1 MAIGGEEMTKVFI
14 TDGMLRKTLSTT
26 RSLGRRRIQTV
37 VGETSWFSPSGFSR
51 YSTRRVKYPN
61 PKIEPH
67 LFIQWLYRFFHQEKR
82 PVFFPMDDA
91 VMEVVMEHR
100 GEVMARSKCL
110 LPTKESYNVASDKYL
125 TMTLANQQQVECPP
139 TYLAKNVED
148 LTPIMEVA
156 TFPLILKPRK
166 SSGSRGIRKVQH
178 KEELKSLF
186 LEAQQQYPDMLIQEC
201 IPLGD
206 RYDVCLLY
214 DANHEVKA
222 SFVQKEIRHFPVQM
236 GPSTVQESVV
246 FKELIERSMRL
257 LEPLKWSGI
266 VEVEFMMDERTN
278 TPILMEIN
286 PRFWNSLDLS
296 VQSGIDFPYFL
307 YQLCQGEKVSLHTM
321 YEVGRRSRW
330 LFPGDILHFLW
341 NPKRKTMNPPLFSG
355 DKHRVYDDTF
365 SKKDPL
371 PGIVWIFTC
380 FRLLLDG
387 QALKKFIMR

>member
-14 TDGMLRKTLSTT
+14 TDGMLRKSLSTT
-26 RSLGRRRIQTV
+26 RSLGKQGIRAV
-37 VGETSWFSPSGFSR
+37 VGEASWFSPSGFSR

-67 LFIQWLYRFFHQEKR
+67 LFFHWLTQFFQQEKH

-91 VMEVVMEHR
+91 VMDVVMENR
-100 GEVMARSKCL
+100 GEVMTRSKCL
-110 LPTKESYNVASDKYL
+110 LPTKESYDIASDKYL
-125 TMTLANQQQVECPP
+125 TMTLATQQQVDCPT

-148 LTPIMEVA
+148 VTTIMEVA

-178 KEELKSLF
+178 IEELQSLF
-186 LEAQQQYPDMLIQEC
+186 LEAQQQYSDMLIQEF

-214 DANHEVKA
+214 DANHELKA
-222 SFVQKEIRHFPVQM
+222 SFVQKELRHFPVQM
-236 GPSTVQESVV
+236 GPSTVQESVL
-246 FKELIERSMRL
+246 FPELIERSLKL

-278 TPILMEIN
+278 IPILMEIN

-296 VQSGIDFPYFL
+296 VQSGIDFPYLL
-307 YQLCQGEKVSLHTM
+307 YQLCQGEEVSSHTM

-341 NPKRKTMNPPLFSG
+341 NPKRGTMNPPLFSG

-365 SKKDPL
+365 SMTDPL
-371 PGIVWIFTC
+371 PSIVWIFTC

-387 QALKKFIMR
+387 QALKNFFKR